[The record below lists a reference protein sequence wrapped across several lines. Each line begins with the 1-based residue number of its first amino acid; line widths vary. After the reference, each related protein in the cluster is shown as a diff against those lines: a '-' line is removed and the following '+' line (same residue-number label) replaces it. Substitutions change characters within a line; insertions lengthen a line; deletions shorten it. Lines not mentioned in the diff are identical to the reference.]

1 MIKNLPAKEGDL
13 EKKKN
18 LRTQGSSQSWGFP
31 SLQKKT
37 KTIKIIL
44 GQFNLLSGLS
54 PQC

>member
-13 EKKKN
+13 EKKN

-37 KTIKIIL
+37 KAKKIIL